1 MKRANDIQPPA
12 AATSSTMACCRRWLW
27 ASASG
32 LGTGRL
38 FIAGAKSGD
47 FTTKGASAVSPL
59 LFPMAARKHAGES
72 LLSSVGDGN

>member
-32 LGTGRL
+32 LGTGDYSLRAQKVAIL
-38 FIAGAKSGD
+38 RPRE
-47 FTTKGASAVSPL
+47 ASAVSPL
-59 LFPMAARKHAGES
+59 LFPGGKEACGES